1 MNWVDYHAT
10 VRATIVGLDKIVVTL
25 WVQSLA
31 FAGAIV
37 AAVNLG
43 GKLTTPAILSIEAA
57 AFTLSL
63 AFLGLTYIYATLLQR
78 AVHVVMRIEDRM
90 IGSAD
95 DDLKL
100 TSYLDEFE
108 LASDNEGKYYYIG
121 AAALI
126 KVFLAL
132 MLVSQ
137 VVH

>member
-1 MNWVDYHAT
+1 
-10 VRATIVGLDKIVVTL
+10 
-25 WVQSLA
+25 
-31 FAGAIV
+31 
-37 AAVNLG
+37 
-43 GKLTTPAILSIEAA
+43 
-57 AFTLSL
+57 
-63 AFLGLTYIYATLLQR
+63 
-78 AVHVVMRIEDRM
+78 MRIEDRM

-108 LASDNEGKYYYIG
+108 LAGGNEGKYYYIG

-126 KVFLAL
+126 PVFLAL